1 MKIKLLTARATV
13 SGSENRGDI
22 IEVPSDEAER
32 MIAAGQAE
40 IVRNAKPEK
49 AIRKPTFERAAK

>member
-22 IEVPSDEAER
+22 IDVSADEGER

-40 IVRNAKPEK
+40 VVRGSKPEK
-49 AIRKPTFERAAK
+49 ATKKTMFERTAK